1 MIVYR
6 DGPMNWIAERETGE
20 KIPLTYN
27 EIQDIYWFMRRETLW
42 EEVTMR
48 MEDIDANDAA
58 GGTEIAAV
66 EKKKDSILDYMMA
79 QEYRTD
85 DVMGDIVWDAIQRF
99 CPDIYLQSG
108 ETKEYAVEIFSDGEF
123 LEQVD
128 VCTKY
133 RDAVALAKAECLKLA
148 DGEEIH
154 ITTIVYNEY
163 GDEIEHYC
171 DAAYD
176 RNDA

>member
-6 DGPMNWIAERETGE
+6 NGPMDWIAERETGE

-48 MEDIDANDAA
+48 MQDIDDNDAA
-58 GGTEIAAV
+58 AGAEIAVV

-85 DVMGDIVWDAIQRF
+85 DVMSDIVWDAVEKF
-99 CPDIYLQSG
+99 CPDV
-108 ETKEYAVEIFSDGEF
+108 YAGS
-123 LEQVD
+123 
-128 VCTKY
+128 
-133 RDAVALAKAECLKLA
+133 R
-148 DGEEIH
+148 
-154 ITTIVYNEY
+154 
-163 GDEIEHYC
+163 
-171 DAAYD
+171 
-176 RNDA
+176 

>member
-6 DGPMNWIAERETGE
+6 NSPMGWIAERETGE
-20 KIPLTYN
+20 KIHLTDN

-58 GGTEIAAV
+58 GGVEIAAV

-85 DVMGDIVWDAIQRF
+85 DVMGDIVWDAIQKF
-99 CPDIYLQSG
+99 CPDVYSQSHKT
-108 ETKEYAVEIFSDGEF
+108 EEYAVEIFSEEKF

-128 VCTKY
+128 VFSDY
-133 RDAVALAKAECLKLA
+133 GDAVVLAKSGCLRIA

-154 ITTIVYNEY
+154 ITVIVYNGD
-163 GDEIEHYC
+163 GDEIERYC
-171 DAAYD
+171 SAVYD